1 MTPDAASR
9 FRLIA
14 IGAASGPRRDSIT
27 ETYGQM
33 AGRPPES
40 LPWAE
45 ALGGG
50 SRFASLVDADTFIR
64 FDSPDQDRAAL
75 AALYRLGEGAAR
87 AAGLE
92 TLSAGQFAATRDGDI
107 GSPGQLAFGLARA
120 CRQLSAV
127 GKAAGGRVSVDAA
140 DLACAFD
147 KPASL
152 ARLAGAGIPV
162 PDILPVAGG
171 FDALE
176 AAMAR
181 ATMPRVFVKLR
192 HGSAAAAM
200 VALARHGSDWIA
212 TTTAVIGEDG
222 RPYATRAV
230 RRLKDPRAIA
240 KIIDRL
246 APLGLHVERWVPKF
260 GIAGRTIDLRL
271 VVIGGAQ
278 VFPVV
283 RASRHP
289 MTNLHIG
296 GERSPAGA
304 LAAQIGE
311 PAWHALLDTARR
323 AARQFPSALAVGIDM
338 AVLADGRRHVVLEV
352 NIFGDHIR
360 DFAVAG
366 QTVHQAQ
373 ISEIGRIM
381 AATRRPRQAEAA

>member
-33 AGRPPES
+33 AGRPSAS
-40 LPWAE
+40 LSWAE

-50 SRFASLVDADTFIR
+50 PRFASLVDADSFIR
-64 FDSPDQDRAAL
+64 FDSPDQDRTAL
-75 AALYRLGEGAAR
+75 AALYRLGEGLAR

-92 TLSAGQFAATRDGDI
+92 TLSAEQFAATRDGDI
-107 GSPGQLAFGLARA
+107 GSPGQLACGLARA
-120 CRQLSAV
+120 SGQL
-127 GKAAGGRVSVDAA
+127 GAAGKVAGARVSVDAA

-152 ARLAGAGIPV
+152 ARLAAAGIPV
-162 PDILPVAGG
+162 PDILPIAGG

-181 ATMPRVFVKLR
+181 APMPRVFVKLR

-200 VALARHGSDWIA
+200 VALARHGADWIA

-230 RRLKDPRAIA
+230 RRLRDRQEIAAIV
-240 KIIDRL
+240 DRL
-246 APLGLHVERWVPKF
+246 APLGLHVERWLPKF
-260 GIAGRTIDLRL
+260 GIDGRTIDLRL
-271 VVIGGAQ
+271 VVIGGEQ
-278 VFPVV
+278 VFAVV

-296 GERSPAGA
+296 GERSPADA
-304 LAAQIGE
+304 LAAQMGDT
-311 PAWHALLDTARR
+311 AWNALLDTGRR

-338 AVLADGRRHVVLEV
+338 AVLADGRRHIVLEV

-366 QTVHQAQ
+366 QTIHQAQ
-373 ISEIGRIM
+373 VSEIARIM
-381 AATRRPRQAEAA
+381 AAQRLARQAEAA